1 MRGFSL
7 LGEFIIGGSTVFRN
21 VGVVSQHALTA
32 VGCVIVTSW
41 TFCTCLK
48 IVKAIRSGILV
59 IVSCI
64 PRIPHLLSEC
74 VSVTGEWGYSACISP
89 KSSNKCVCY
98 VNEAVKAWLV
108 HNALYSGISLI

>member
-74 VSVTGEWGYSACISP
+74 VSVTGEWGDSAYHQNHPTDASVMLMKLP
-89 KSSNKCVCY
+89 KHGLSIMHYTV
-98 VNEAVKAWLV
+98 EPR
-108 HNALYSGISLI
+108 